1 MTAYFSSVKKS
12 TLAVHIFTLIAA
24 LSLVMIGITVYG
36 ADPAGLCLFVVFFLC
51 YVLIPGYAL
60 TRLVR
65 IRTPHLSTTLSF
77 SLFTGWA
84 FIVLVYFLSDFLPT
98 DILLA
103 AAGPAVTVL
112 FLIHTYK
119 NRSAGGSGRNTG
131 EHIAGIPAPFCIFF
145 LLVLAYALL
154 STQYQY
160 LSPELCDFVGVNP
173 DKAYHMGLVNSLSHD
188 YPLESPW
195 IQGRF
200 INYHIF
206 TEVMYSVPVRLFGME
221 SDFLL
226 FSCGPYLTAF
236 SICTT
241 MYSFFAELSHK
252 PSNAGWYCLLVMLAN
267 PYVVRNYYRSIAFV
281 FAITNDN
288 TSGYGI
294 VAAMAFVVL
303 LKYFFKA
310 YDENE
315 GRVPVR
321 ISILLTAYIMLVTG
335 IKGPMGI
342 VLLAAFWGTMF
353 LGWILRQTRFN
364 LIITSLSLTA
374 GFAIIYLTIL
384 GAKGRGTATGGNS
397 LISFANITDICFWK
411 KPLIEL
417 LKSMSVPTPL
427 RLGILMLVFVVLFLS
442 VFFIPFCIGYIR
454 ELILVLSRKKP
465 FVFHEVIVYAAFLVG
480 FIAMFLLRYSGHS
493 QIYFGLLSLFF
504 APLIA
509 FWYLEDVGDYYK
521 KASGSRRILP
531 AALYTVM
538 ALTLVFTTYTLL
550 YSYYNMIPVAIENA
564 DPAQERGLYTS
575 MSNDE
580 YQAMEWIEDNTP
592 KDALLATD
600 RYYSVPLEEYSFD
613 NRWDNRFFLYAA
625 YSNRF
630 CYIAGSGYNLG
641 TNEWPVRL
649 EMIKKNSELYDAG
662 NEERG
667 DEARELGVDYV
678 VVSKRFTDL
687 PDLSDSDYEKCYE
700 NTDVEIYQIR
710 PAS

>member
-1 MTAYFSSVKKS
+1 M
-12 TLAVHIFTLIAA
+12 
-24 LSLVMIGITVYG
+24 
-36 ADPAGLCLFVVFFLC
+36 PE
-51 YVLIPGYAL
+51 
-60 TRLVR
+60 
-65 IRTPHLSTTLSF
+65 
-77 SLFTGWA
+77 
-84 FIVLVYFLSDFLPT
+84 
-98 DILLA
+98 
-103 AAGPAVTVL
+103 
-112 FLIHTYK
+112 
-119 NRSAGGSGRNTG
+119 SA
-131 EHIAGIPAPFCIFF
+131 
-145 LLVLAYALL
+145 
-154 STQYQY
+154 
-160 LSPELCDFVGVNP
+160 
-173 DKAYHMGLVNSLSHD
+173 
-188 YPLESPW
+188 
-195 IQGRF
+195 
-200 INYHIF
+200 
-206 TEVMYSVPVRLFGME
+206 
-221 SDFLL
+221 
-226 FSCGPYLTAF
+226 
-236 SICTT
+236 
-241 MYSFFAELSHK
+241 
-252 PSNAGWYCLLVMLAN
+252 
-267 PYVVRNYYRSIAFV
+267 
-281 FAITNDN
+281 
-288 TSGYGI
+288 
-294 VAAMAFVVL
+294 
-303 LKYFFKA
+303 
-310 YDENE
+310 
-315 GRVPVR
+315 
-321 ISILLTAYIMLVTG
+321 
-335 IKGPMGI
+335 
-342 VLLAAFWGTMF
+342 
-353 LGWILRQTRFN
+353 
-364 LIITSLSLTA
+364 
-374 GFAIIYLTIL
+374 
-384 GAKGRGTATGGNS
+384 
-397 LISFANITDICFWK
+397 
-411 KPLIEL
+411 
-417 LKSMSVPTPL
+417 
-427 RLGILMLVFVVLFLS
+427 LS

-465 FVFHEVIVYAAFLVG
+465 FIFHEVIVYAAFLVG

-509 FWYLEDVGDYYK
+509 FWYLEDVSDYYK
-521 KASGSRRILP
+521 AASGSRRIMP

-538 ALTLVFTTYTLL
+538 ALTLVFTTYSLL

-700 NTDVEIYQIR
+700 NNDVEIYQIR